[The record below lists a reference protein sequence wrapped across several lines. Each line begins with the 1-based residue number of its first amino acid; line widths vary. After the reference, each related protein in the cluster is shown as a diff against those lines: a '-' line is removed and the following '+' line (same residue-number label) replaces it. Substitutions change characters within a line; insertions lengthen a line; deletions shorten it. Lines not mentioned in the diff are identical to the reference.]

1 MALGNDRAERVVAVP
16 INHVKEEMMLVE
28 RVIDP
33 SVTVR
38 ETIARHPETKA
49 VFERFGL
56 DTCCGSGVPIIDA
69 AHRDGADLDA
79 LLVALRA
86 ETIER

>member
-1 MALGNDRAERVVAVP
+1 
-16 INHVKEEMMLVE
+16 MLAE

-38 ETIARHPETKA
+38 ETMARHPETKT
-49 VFERFGL
+49 VFARFGV

-69 AHRDGADLDA
+69 AHRDGADLDE
-79 LLVALRA
+79 LLRALRDTLA
-86 ETIER
+86 A

>member
-1 MALGNDRAERVVAVP
+1 
-16 INHVKEEMMLVE
+16 MLAQ

-38 ETIARHPETKA
+38 DTMARYPESKA
-49 VFERFGL
+49 VFARFGV

-69 AHRDGADLDA
+69 AHRDGADLDE
-79 LLVALRA
+79 LLEVLR
-86 ETIER
+86 ETAPTPDAA

>member
-1 MALGNDRAERVVAVP
+1 
-16 INHVKEEMMLVE
+16 MLVE

-38 ETIARHPETKA
+38 ETIARHPETKP

-79 LLVALRA
+79 LLQALRA
-86 ETIER
+86 EATESRAAPR

>member
-1 MALGNDRAERVVAVP
+1 MIA
-16 INHVKEEMMLVE
+16 E

-49 VFERFGL
+49 VFARFGL

-79 LLVALRA
+79 LLVALRTTA
-86 ETIER
+86 VDA

>member
-1 MALGNDRAERVVAVP
+1 VVAVP

>member
-1 MALGNDRAERVVAVP
+1 M
-16 INHVKEEMMLVE
+16 
-28 RVIDP
+28 
-33 SVTVR
+33 
-38 ETIARHPETKA
+38 ARHPETKA

-79 LLVALRA
+79 LLATLRA
-86 ETIER
+86 TTTES

>member
-1 MALGNDRAERVVAVP
+1 
-16 INHVKEEMMLVE
+16 MLAE

-49 VFERFGL
+49 VFTRFGL

-79 LLVALRA
+79 LLQALRA
-86 ETIER
+86 ETADA